1 MSEKV
6 AIDQGR
12 CQGHGR
18 CAVIAPDVFDLDE
31 HGLGIVLTDPVPD
44 GQVGEARDAV
54 LSCPESAITI
64 TGGS

>member
-1 MSEKV
+1 
-6 AIDQGR
+6 
-12 CQGHGR
+12 
-18 CAVIAPDVFDLDE
+18 VIAPDVFDLDE